1 MASSP
6 QYLNK
11 NDYFVVEASGRPAGS
26 RSEWSTEVHAPV
38 GGEVELLVHY
48 QSARN
53 GNSGSGSR
61 NVTLGFSLPR
71 GLELVRGST
80 TLYNNEFPNGAK
92 TEQDEGDVVDGGVNV
107 GDYAAHGDAYLV
119 IRARVVDDHL
129 VKGANELVVW
139 AKASTPDVALC
150 NSMEVIVGK

>member
-1 MASSP
+1 MVLFCLLIGGWSVASSP

-61 NVTLGFSLPR
+61 NVTLGFSLR
-71 GLELVRGST
+71 GGSS
-80 TLYNNEFPNGAK
+80 
-92 TEQDEGDVVDGGVNV
+92 
-107 GDYAAHGDAYLV
+107 
-119 IRARVVDDHL
+119 
-129 VKGANELVVW
+129 W
-139 AKASTPDVALC
+139 
-150 NSMEVIVGK
+150 